1 VSRFGTL
8 PDHPIKSVPYAILQL
23 NIREPQGSKGA
34 DMATK
39 FVKAFLVLLIV
50 VTFAGCSILAGLYH
64 MIYVFGGTLIIAF
77 LIEFYKRVGEPT
89 NQ

>member
-1 VSRFGTL
+1 
-8 PDHPIKSVPYAILQL
+8 
-23 NIREPQGSKGA
+23 
-34 DMATK
+34 MATK